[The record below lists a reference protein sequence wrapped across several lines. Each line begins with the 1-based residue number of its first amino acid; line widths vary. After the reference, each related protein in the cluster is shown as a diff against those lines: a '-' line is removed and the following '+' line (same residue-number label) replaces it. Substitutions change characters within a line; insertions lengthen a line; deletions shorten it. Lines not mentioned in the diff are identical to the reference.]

1 LARRREEQ
9 TRWRKASGHHFGC
22 GPVRHSIAQEGTRN
36 GKGLPKEREYF
47 RDSSI
52 TLEKQCLQFN
62 HPGNMSID
70 RTQRR
75 VVITGMGV
83 ITPSG
88 QDLVRFWENV
98 RGGISAAAPIRRFD
112 ASKLPVKIG
121 AEVKDFDISRFESG
135 KKLGRFDLTVQYSIA
150 AAVLA
155 VKDAGI
161 EIVKMDPDRV
171 SVVEGTTMSGSDS
184 IVKTR
189 DQYLAHHNNFHA
201 LHPYNLV
208 ASYCGEGSST
218 IGLHL
223 GIRGHAVTYCSGCAS
238 GNDAIGHA
246 ADMIQS
252 DEVDVSVAGGSEESF
267 EMMHVGF
274 CRLRAMTEQ
283 GGDPARAMRPFDRQR
298 DGFVLGQ
305 GAAYMVLEEL
315 SHALA
320 RGARI
325 YAEFVGHGRS
335 CDAYHATDPHPEGL
349 GYGRALEKA
358 LRQARLNPTEV
369 DYINA
374 HGSATPLNDPI
385 ETKAIK
391 RVFKDHA
398 RRLAISAT
406 KPITG
411 HLMGASGAVET
422 VICALAIARAEIPP
436 TINLTEPDEECDLD
450 YVRDEA
456 RGYPVKVAVN
466 LNAGFGGRY
475 ACLVLKKI

>member
-1 LARRREEQ
+1 
-9 TRWRKASGHHFGC
+9 
-22 GPVRHSIAQEGTRN
+22 
-36 GKGLPKEREYF
+36 
-47 RDSSI
+47 
-52 TLEKQCLQFN
+52 
-62 HPGNMSID
+62 MSID
-70 RTQRR
+70 CAQRR

-83 ITPSG
+83 ISPSG
-88 QDLVRFWENV
+88 QDLVHFWENV
-98 RGGISAAAPIRRFD
+98 RGGISAAAPIQRFD

-121 AEVKDFDISRFESG
+121 AEVKDFDIRRFENG

-161 EIVKMDPDRV
+161 EIEKLDPDRV

-189 DQYLAHHNNFHA
+189 DSYIASHNNYRA

-223 GIRGHAVTYCSGCAS
+223 GFHGHAVTYCSGCAS

-246 ADMIQS
+246 RRHGAVPTRWTCAWRAAPRRSM
-252 DEVDVSVAGGSEESF
+252 

-274 CRLRAMTEQ
+274 CRLGAMTEQ
-283 GGDPARAMRPFDRQR
+283 GGDPARAMRPFDRSR
-298 DGFVLGQ
+298 DGFVLGA
-305 GAAYMVLEEL
+305 GSGLTWCW
-315 SHALA
+315 
-320 RGARI
+320 
-325 YAEFVGHGRS
+325 RS
-335 CDAYHATDPHPEGL
+335 CPMRSGAGRGFTRNSPGTGGVATPTMPPIRTRKGWVTR
-349 GYGRALEKA
+349 RALEKA
-358 LRQARLNPTEV
+358 LRQSRLNPAEV

-385 ETKAIK
+385 ETRAIK

-398 RRLAISAT
+398 RRLAVSAT
-406 KPITG
+406 KPVTG

-422 VICALAIARAEIPP
+422 VICALAIWRREIPP
-436 TINLTEPDEECDLD
+436 TINLDGAGRGMRSGLC
-450 YVRDEA
+450 A
-456 RGYPVKVAVN
+456 RTRR
-466 LNAGFGGRY
+466 GRIR
-475 ACLVLKKI
+475 CGWR